1 MHWRAD
7 GRVRSHSIG
16 GRESARV
23 ARAGG
28 VHDARRPVMTIETK
42 RWQSLTGDGFA
53 GVAVAGGI
61 ATVLVFL
68 AFMLYLYVRTP

>member
-1 MHWRAD
+1 
-7 GRVRSHSIG
+7 
-16 GRESARV
+16 
-23 ARAGG
+23 
-28 VHDARRPVMTIETK
+28 MTIETK